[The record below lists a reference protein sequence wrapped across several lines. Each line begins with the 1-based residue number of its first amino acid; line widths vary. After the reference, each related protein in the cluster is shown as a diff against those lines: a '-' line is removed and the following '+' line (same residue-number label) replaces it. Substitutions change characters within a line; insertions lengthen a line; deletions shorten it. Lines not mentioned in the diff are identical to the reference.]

1 MRVVVALF
9 ALLFSQS
16 GFAQN
21 FPSKPIT
28 MVVGFEPGG
37 GTDTVARVV
46 AKFLSDN
53 IGQQVLVENRAG
65 AGGNIAVD
73 YVIKSPPDGYTIVLA
88 NVGALTVNP
97 HLMKLAYDPLRD
109 LAPVTMAVIFPNII
123 VTNPKRMPAKTLAEF
138 VKAAKEKPNTV
149 TFGSSGVGGAGHLA
163 GALLEEV
170 AHIQLVH
177 VPYKGGGPA
186 MRGLLGGEVDC
197 YISTPVAALPHIK
210 SGKVLAIASTGA
222 KRSTAL
228 PDVPTIAESGY
239 PGYEAVNWY
248 AYLAPAATPRPVID
262 YLNREIG
269 KVLRAPGAA
278 TLLDR
283 QGVDPEPTT
292 PEALGAYMKR
302 EYETW
307 GKVVK
312 QKGIKAE

>member
-1 MRVVVALF
+1 MKSAVSIL
-9 ALLFSQS
+9 ALLLSSACWAQS
-16 GFAQN
+16 

-46 AKFLSDN
+46 AKFLGDN

-73 YVIKSPPDGYTIVLA
+73 YVIKSAPDGYTIVLG

-97 HLMKLAYDPLRD
+97 HIMKLGYDPLRD
-109 LAPVTMAVIFPNII
+109 LAPVTMAVVFPNII

-138 VKAAKEKPNTV
+138 IKIAKAKPNTV

-163 GALLEEV
+163 GALLEDM
-170 AHIQLVH
+170 AHVELVH

-210 SGKVLAIASTGA
+210 SGKVVAIASTGA

-228 PDVPTIAESGY
+228 PEVPTIAESGY

-269 KVLRAPGAA
+269 KVLRDPKAA
-278 TLLDR
+278 SLLGK

>member
-1 MRVVVALF
+1 MRYVL
-9 ALLFSQS
+9 ALLAVFISAQADAQS
-16 GFAQN
+16 
-21 FPSKPIT
+21 FPSKPVT

-46 AKFLSDN
+46 AKFLADN
-53 IGQQVLVENRAG
+53 LGQQVVVENRAG

-73 YVIKSPPDGYTIVLA
+73 YTIKSAPDGYTMVLA
-88 NVGALTVNP
+88 NVGSLTVNP
-97 HLMKLAYDPLRD
+97 HLMKLGYDPLHD
-109 LAPVTMAVIFPNII
+109 LAPVTMAVVFPNII
-123 VTNPKRMPAKTLAEF
+123 VTHPTANAKTLAEF
-138 VKAAKEKPNTV
+138 VQRAKDKPGTV
-149 TFGSSGVGGAGHLA
+149 TYGSSGVGGAGHLA
-163 GALLEEV
+163 GALLEQM

-186 MRGLLGGEVDC
+186 MRGLVGGEIDS
-197 YISTPVAALPHIK
+197 YISTPVAAMPHLQ
-210 SGKVLAIASTGA
+210 SGRVFAIASTGA

-228 PDVPTIAESGY
+228 PNVPTIAESGY

-248 AYLAPAATPRPVID
+248 AYLVPAKTPRPIVEQ
-262 YLNREIG
+262 LNRELG
-269 KVLRAPGAA
+269 KVLRTPAA
-278 TLLDR
+278 VKLLEN

-312 QKGIKAE
+312 QANIKAE

>member
-1 MRVVVALF
+1 MRAVVSLF
-9 ALLFSQS
+9 ALLLSSACWSQ
-16 GFAQN
+16 A

-46 AKFLSDN
+46 AKFLGDN

-73 YVIKSPPDGYTIVLA
+73 YVIKSAPDGYTIVLG

-97 HLMKLAYDPLRD
+97 HIMKLGYDPLRD
-109 LAPVTMAVIFPNII
+109 LAPVTMAVVFPNII
-123 VTNPKRMPAKTLAEF
+123 VTNPKRMPAKNLAEF
-138 VKAAKEKPNTV
+138 IKIAKEKPNTV

-163 GALLEEV
+163 GALLEDM
-170 AHIQLVH
+170 AHVELVH

-269 KVLRAPGAA
+269 KVLRDPKAA
-278 TLLDR
+278 SLLDK

>member
-1 MRVVVALF
+1 MRKLFALF
-9 ALLFSQS
+9 ALA
-16 GFAQN
+16 FAGSAMGQA

-46 AKFLSDN
+46 AKFMADN
-53 IGQQVLVENRAG
+53 IGQQVVVENRAG

-73 YVIKSPPDGYTIVLA
+73 HTIKSAPDGYTIVLA

-97 HLMKLAYDPLRD
+97 HLMKLGYDPLRD
-109 LAPVTMAVIFPNII
+109 LAPVTMAVVFPNII
-123 VTNPKRMPAKTLAEF
+123 VTHPKANAKTLAEF
-138 VKAAKEKPNTV
+138 IQRAKEKPNTV
-149 TFGSSGVGGAGHLA
+149 TYGSSGVGGAGHLA
-163 GALLEEV
+163 GALLEQM
-170 AHIQLVH
+170 AQIHLVH

-186 MRGLLGGEVDC
+186 MRGLVGGEIDA
-197 YISTPVAALPHIK
+197 YISTPVAALPHVT
-210 SGKVLAIASTGA
+210 SGRVFAIAATGL

-228 PDVPTIAESGY
+228 PGVPTIAESGF

-248 AYLAPAATPRPVID
+248 AYLAPAKTPRPIIER
-262 YLNREIG
+262 LNQELH
-269 KVLRAPGAA
+269 KVLRMPEAA
-278 TLLDR
+278 SLLEK
-283 QGVDPEPTT
+283 QGVDPDPST

-312 QKGIKAE
+312 QANIKAE

>member
-1 MRVVVALF
+1 MRTVVSLA
-9 ALLFSQS
+9 ALLFSAACWSQ
-16 GFAQN
+16 Q

-46 AKFLSDN
+46 AKFLGDN

-73 YVIKSPPDGYTIVLA
+73 YVIKSPPDGYTIVLG

-97 HLMKLAYDPLRD
+97 HIMKLGYDPLRD
-109 LAPVTMAVIFPNII
+109 LAPVTMAVVFPNII
-123 VTNPKRMPAKTLAEF
+123 VTNPKRMPAKNLAEF
-138 VKAAKEKPNTV
+138 VRIAKEKPNTV

-163 GALLEEV
+163 GALLEDM
-170 AHIQLVH
+170 AHMELVH

-210 SGKVLAIASTGA
+210 AGKVLAIASTGA

-269 KVLRAPGAA
+269 KVLRDPKAA
-278 TLLDR
+278 SLLDK